1 VLQDLDRTPTRMMPG
16 PVRPH
21 GFATRNDTAPILVRR
36 QPRAARKR
44 LGTARL
50 PWALTGSGAV
60 YDSSEPQLS

>member
-1 VLQDLDRTPTRMMPG
+1 MMPG

-60 YDSSEPQLS
+60 YDPSEPQLS